1 MVLVGVLL
9 LVLCVILALG
19 IFFSNTDPAAA
30 EAFGVSLSNVSV
42 GGLFLVGVAVGAL
55 AMLGLGLI
63 AMGSARSRHRKAAAK
78 REARSARGEQETLAE
93 ENARLQA
100 QLERERAAGMP
111 TTTSTA
117 SDADGPARGR
127 H

>member
-1 MVLVGVLL
+1 MVLVGAVLL
-9 LVLCVILALG
+9 ILCVILAVG
-19 IFFSNTDPAAA
+19 IFFPNTETASA

-55 AMLGLGLI
+55 AMLAIGLMAI
-63 AMGSARSRHRKAAAK
+63 GSARKRHKKVALK

-100 QLERERAAGMP
+100 QLEQERASSMP
-111 TTTSTA
+111 TSTA
-117 SDADGPARGR
+117 APGADGPGRGR